1 MHCLK
6 KSKLDKWV
14 KKMNL
19 ICIPFAYKEG
29 MNSGVNISGG
39 KIKNLSEERE
49 CCADFSKIL

>member
-1 MHCLK
+1 
-6 KSKLDKWV
+6 
-14 KKMNL
+14 MNL